1 MSEKRKNDHLDL
13 AIKSQVLNKRS
24 DLNYE
29 PMLSGHPK
37 DIDLSTQFLG
47 FDLKAP
53 IWFSSMTG
61 GAEHAKTINTNLAK
75 IAAKYGLGMGLGS
88 CRSLLD
94 SNTRLDDFNVK
105 EHLSSNPLYTNLGIA
120 QLEQIVNNNDFELI
134 NNLQEKLNADGLIIH
149 VNPLQEW
156 AQPEGDRYYASPVE
170 TIKLLLYHTDIPI
183 IVKEVGQGFG
193 PKSMLELVK
202 LDLQAIEFAS
212 LGGTNFTLLE
222 QTRHDAPQSG
232 KKQSLEQ
239 LAYIGHTKEEMIG
252 FYNDLDPKDL
262 FCKNIIIS
270 GGIRSSVEGFRLMK
284 ILEANS
290 LIGYGSVLLNYAKDL
305 NALDEFIHSE
315 IENLKLASCLF
326 EVNS

>member
-13 AIKSQVLNKRS
+13 AINSQVQNKKFA
-24 DLNYE
+24 LNYE

-37 DIDLSTQFLG
+37 NVDLSIQFNTFKLH
-47 FDLKAP
+47 AP

-61 GAEHAKTINTNLAK
+61 GAMHAKTINTNLAK
-75 IAAKYGLGMGLGS
+75 IASKYSLGMGLGS

-94 SNTRLDDFNVK
+94 TDTRLNDFSVK
-105 EHLSSNPLYTNLGIA
+105 EYLLNGPLYTNLGIA
-120 QLEQIVNNNDFELI
+120 QLEQIVNI
-134 NNLQEKLNADGLIIH
+134 NNYESIIGLQKRLNADGLIIH

-156 AQPEGDRYYASPVE
+156 AQPEGDRYYESPIN
-170 TIKLLLYHTDIPI
+170 TIKQLLEHTDIPI
-183 IVKEVGQGFG
+183 VVKEVGQGFG
-193 PKSMLELVK
+193 PKSIKELAK

-222 QTRHDAPQSG
+222 QARHVAPQSG

-239 LAYIGHTKEEMIG
+239 LAYVGHTKEEMIS
-252 FYNDLDPKDL
+252 FYNDLDPRDL
-262 FCKNIIIS
+262 RCKNVIIS
-270 GGIRSSVEGFRLMK
+270 GGVHNSVEGFRLMSLIK
-284 ILEANS
+284 ANS

-326 EVNS
+326 EVSN